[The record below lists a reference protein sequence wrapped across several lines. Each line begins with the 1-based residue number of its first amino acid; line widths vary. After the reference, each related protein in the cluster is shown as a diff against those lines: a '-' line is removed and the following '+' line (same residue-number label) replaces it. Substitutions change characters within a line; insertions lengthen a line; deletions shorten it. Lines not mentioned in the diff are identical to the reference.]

1 MGVVVRLSIDQLKQK
16 ADEKYEP
23 VELDLPSGKVARF
36 ENLIRL
42 DEDRQRK
49 VLEHID
55 KAREDRDGEK
65 AQRKEESF
73 DLTRLV
79 ASTSEQI
86 VFVQEWARL
95 MLDEGIAVEVEDHLG
110 RDLGLWL
117 FVFNSWM
124 SAEGVSGEAS
134 PSAE

>member
-1 MGVVVRLSIDQLKQK
+1 MRLSIDELKQK

-42 DEDRQRK
+42 GEDRQRK

-55 KAREDRDGEK
+55 KAREERDGEK

-79 ASTSEQI
+79 TSTSEQI
-86 VFVQEWARL
+86 EFVQEWARL

>member
-1 MGVVVRLSIDQLKQK
+1 MRLSIDQLKQK

-23 VELDLPSGKVARF
+23 IEIDLPSGKVARF

-42 DEDRQRK
+42 GEDRQRA

-55 KAREDRDGEK
+55 KAREERADAKES
-65 AQRKEESF
+65 RKEEAF

-79 ASTSEQI
+79 SSTADQV
-86 VFVQEWARL
+86 VFVQEWSRL
-95 MLDEGIAVEVEDHLG
+95 MLGESEAVELESVFG

-117 FVFNSWM
+117 YVFNSWM

>member
-1 MGVVVRLSIDQLKQK
+1 MRLSIDELKQK

-42 DEDRQRK
+42 GEDRQRK
-49 VLEHID
+49 VLKHID

-65 AQRKEESF
+65 AQRQEESF

-79 ASTSEQI
+79 TSTSEQI

>member
-1 MGVVVRLSIDQLKQK
+1 MRLSIDQLKQK

-23 VELDLPSGKVARF
+23 IEIDLPSGKVARF

-42 DEDRQRK
+42 GEDRQRA

-55 KAREDRDGEK
+55 KAREERADAKDS
-65 AQRKEESF
+65 RKEEAF

-79 ASTSEQI
+79 SSTADQVE
-86 VFVQEWARL
+86 FVQAWARL
-95 MLDEGIAVEVEDHLG
+95 MLDEAEASELEGVFG

-117 FVFNSWM
+117 YVFNSWM

>member
-1 MGVVVRLSIDQLKQK
+1 MRLSIDELKQK

-42 DEDRQRK
+42 GEDRQRK

-55 KAREDRDGEK
+55 KARDERDGEK

-79 ASTSEQI
+79 TSTAEQI
-86 VFVQEWARL
+86 EFVQEWARL

>member
-1 MGVVVRLSIDQLKQK
+1 MRLSIDELKQK

-42 DEDRQRK
+42 GEDRQRK

-55 KAREDRDGEK
+55 KAREDRDGAK

-79 ASTSEQI
+79 TSTSEQI

-95 MLDEGIAVEVEDHLG
+95 MLDEGIAGEVEDHLG